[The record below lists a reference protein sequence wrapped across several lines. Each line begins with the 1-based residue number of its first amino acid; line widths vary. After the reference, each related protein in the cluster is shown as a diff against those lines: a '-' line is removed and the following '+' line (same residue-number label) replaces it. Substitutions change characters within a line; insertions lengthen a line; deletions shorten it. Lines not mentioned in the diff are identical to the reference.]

1 MSNIG
6 IEQLT
11 IYSLDGTARVTII
24 PGDNSTYEAELMKK
38 EQLVLKFTLTDS
50 VVFELGDYCE
60 CKWGRF
66 ELTEPY
72 RPTINSAGGW
82 QYELTM
88 PAHYWKWANKILY
101 YDRQHAREC
110 SFSLTHDISHHASLV
125 LSNLA
130 TLGYK
135 YNNQDYTVAIDS
147 DVTTELKLISYS
159 NSSITGALD
168 SIADTFDCEWWVTDN
183 IIHFGRCEVGTEV
196 ELAEGDEVT
205 GMSASDSSQSYATRF
220 LAFGSTKNLT
230 QSYRPDSEEVVVGS
244 IRDKRLMLPEGTPYI
259 DTADGLPTEQA
270 VEKVLVFDDIYP
282 KRIGTIATVT
292 TKTYTDE
299 DTSTG
304 TKTEWNA
311 YRFTDDGINFSS
323 DYKLKSSTDVLK
335 VIFQTGSLAG
345 MEFDI
350 NFNPDGYP
358 EKDSSGA
365 WDSRAQVYEIVRNET
380 YGVQLPNDTLKPEV
394 GNKYVLYNFDI
405 SYLGADLGSTSNYI
419 ELAEQELL
427 DAAQKQVEKY
437 KVDTKSYSCPINI
450 VRYYGY
456 EEDANGKLVHS
467 TAAELDFVL
476 GQKIKLINPAFF
488 TDGRT
493 SRIYGFEKY
502 LNGTKV
508 TYTVSDNSEYSRL
521 EELSSSIDT
530 LAYGGYSYAGIGTNG
545 SGTGVYLITTH
556 DTTTASDSNAYSAA
570 RAAAQFADKDKAY
583 TDFLRKNTDDTAS
596 GHITFADGATAN
608 ELLVTELADIARAI
622 IGKAG
627 SETFADGFSGS
638 GWQVWQQ
645 DGESRLTLDRLT
657 VRKAMVA
664 FELLIEKIRS
674 VGGQIIVSA
683 ANAKVKSVSGPTLTL
698 EDGYGTFKAGDFIR
712 CQTFTGANIKSYWV
726 QVTAVADNG
735 ATLTIDQDGLGTA
748 TPAAGDEI
756 VLLGSSD
763 SSRQNAITISATEDG
778 QPRVDILNGLTGP
791 SLSGCLRTRL
801 GNLDGISDSWFP
813 ADAQPQ
819 GDGLYADNAY
829 LRGNFVLADGR
840 EVSQLFEVINGKLMS
855 VISDNWTTHN
865 LLVNGW
871 FLNGTLGWV
880 NGSDGSTAAAD
891 GAPIVLEST
900 GTPLTIGGYP
910 ALQTKGTPLW
920 QVKSEGGISY
930 LAGTS
935 FFIGTDYL
943 NQPTEASRLTLCLKA
958 RTSSD
963 TARTLSAIIVYG
975 DNSDT
980 VASDFSVAAGNE
992 WQDLSWTTDESVSGI
1007 VSVIFTTTDSTTT
1020 ELDIAQ
1026 ISLTTMQVTESLI
1039 EQTANRIS
1047 LSVTSSNNA
1056 KLKKAGIDIDA
1067 ETVTISAAHT
1077 LIEDENGN
1085 PVAAFENGK
1094 LKTAFLDLG
1103 NLNLTSDNI
1112 PMLMELTPSIT
1123 YESITPASSSINLVG
1138 VNGDTSTQTLTFT
1151 KASFTNAVTGSYLY
1165 FSAKA
1170 SNNSSMWLKVTEVEV
1185 TATYEEEVA
1194 TSAWEHKEVYPRSMG
1209 GGNYRITVGTNA
1221 IRNLVVTLTA
1231 TTLISTASS
1240 MEVTGTVTMEIG
1252 GYQGGDSMAIVPTS
1266 SESTLTE
1273 TVIGQNGF
1281 ASIWSST
1288 FIFHLQANDRTY
1300 TDESGVEHSQPAGCT
1315 IMAGDYGWRIT
1326 ASGGIEQT
1334 ADRGLNWG

>member
-508 TYTVSDNSEYSRL
+508 TYTVSDN
-521 EELSSSIDT
+521 
-530 LAYGGYSYAGIGTNG
+530 
-545 SGTGVYLITTH
+545 
-556 DTTTASDSNAYSAA
+556 
-570 RAAAQFADKDKAY
+570 
-583 TDFLRKNTDDTAS
+583 
-596 GHITFADGATAN
+596 
-608 ELLVTELADIARAI
+608 
-622 IGKAG
+622 
-627 SETFADGFSGS
+627 
-638 GWQVWQQ
+638 
-645 DGESRLTLDRLT
+645 
-657 VRKAMVA
+657 
-664 FELLIEKIRS
+664 
-674 VGGQIIVSA
+674 
-683 ANAKVKSVSGPTLTL
+683 
-698 EDGYGTFKAGDFIR
+698 
-712 CQTFTGANIKSYWV
+712 
-726 QVTAVADNG
+726 
-735 ATLTIDQDGLGTA
+735 
-748 TPAAGDEI
+748 
-756 VLLGSSD
+756 
-763 SSRQNAITISATEDG
+763 
-778 QPRVDILNGLTGP
+778 
-791 SLSGCLRTRL
+791 
-801 GNLDGISDSWFP
+801 
-813 ADAQPQ
+813 
-819 GDGLYADNAY
+819 
-829 LRGNFVLADGR
+829 
-840 EVSQLFEVINGKLMS
+840 
-855 VISDNWTTHN
+855 
-865 LLVNGW
+865 
-871 FLNGTLGWV
+871 
-880 NGSDGSTAAAD
+880 
-891 GAPIVLEST
+891 
-900 GTPLTIGGYP
+900 
-910 ALQTKGTPLW
+910 
-920 QVKSEGGISY
+920 
-930 LAGTS
+930 
-935 FFIGTDYL
+935 
-943 NQPTEASRLTLCLKA
+943 
-958 RTSSD
+958 
-963 TARTLSAIIVYG
+963 
-975 DNSDT
+975 
-980 VASDFSVAAGNE
+980 
-992 WQDLSWTTDESVSGI
+992 
-1007 VSVIFTTTDSTTT
+1007 
-1020 ELDIAQ
+1020 
-1026 ISLTTMQVTESLI
+1026 
-1039 EQTANRIS
+1039 
-1047 LSVTSSNNA
+1047 
-1056 KLKKAGIDIDA
+1056 
-1067 ETVTISAAHT
+1067 
-1077 LIEDENGN
+1077 
-1085 PVAAFENGK
+1085 
-1094 LKTAFLDLG
+1094 
-1103 NLNLTSDNI
+1103 I